1 MKRYLPITV
10 LAVCS
15 TLAIAAGSS
24 FAQQDQA
31 SVDRKVVER
40 VMPQYPAMGRT
51 LRLSGSVR
59 VDVLVMPNGTV
70 KSLQVKGG
78 HPLLAAAAADAVRR
92 WKWVPAKIETKEP
105 IIVTFDPDK

>member
-1 MKRYLPITV
+1 MKRCLPITV

-15 TLAIAAGSS
+15 TLAIVSGFS
-24 FAQQDQA
+24 FAQQEQA
-31 SVDRKVVER
+31 SVDRKVVDR
-40 VMPQYPAMGRT
+40 VMPQYPAVART

-59 VDVLVMPNGTV
+59 VEVVVSPNGSV